1 MVNITDIDLLKEII
15 PLLQPEV
22 IQNISMLVTIFKVAG
37 VAFIIYV
44 VFFIVK
50 TIFDIRSK
58 IFIKKTYQKVNEIDE
73 KLDKILKKKK

>member
-15 PLLQPEV
+15 PLLPPEV